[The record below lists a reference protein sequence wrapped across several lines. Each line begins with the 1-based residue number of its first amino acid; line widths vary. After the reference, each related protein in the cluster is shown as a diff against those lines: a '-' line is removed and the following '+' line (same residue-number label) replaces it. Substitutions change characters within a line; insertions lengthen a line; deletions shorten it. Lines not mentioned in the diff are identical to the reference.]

1 MARDERGRRDAAGV
15 GPDPEFSRR
24 LYPIDELKDY
34 RIASGEPDVRGW
46 EVRTLNGREVGEV
59 EDLLI
64 DPARGEVVMLEVDLD
79 RSGRHVSVPL
89 RSVQLDRERNYIIVD
104 SGDLGS
110 DTADVFDARTRDRM
124 TDEDRRNMDEDVRD
138 ARTRDVRY
146 GLADRD
152 ERDDRLEEQRLEC
165 CVHGEGEQEGAHHHE
180 GHRKLVIGPEVVV
193 DVLHRR
199 DDAECSASG
208 EPLGLQ
214 AAPGPAGITD
224 GRRRPR

>member
-1 MARDERGRRDAAGV
+1 MARDERVRRDAAGV

-110 DTADVFDARTRDRM
+110 DTADVFDTRTRDRM
-124 TDEDRRNMDEDVRD
+124 TDEDRRNMDDDVRD

-146 GLADRD
+146 GVADRY
-152 ERDDRLEEQRLEC
+152 ERDDRLEEERLDRE
-165 CVHGEGEQEGAHHHE
+165 VRAADRDLDRERTDESQPVVE
-180 GHRKLVIGPEVVV
+180 EVVV
-193 DVLHRR
+193 
-199 DDAECSASG
+199 
-208 EPLGLQ
+208 
-214 AAPGPAGITD
+214 
-224 GRRRPR
+224 RRRIIDPDAAEKDRLE

>member
-152 ERDDRLEEQRLEC
+152 ERDDRLEEQRLDRE
-165 CVHGEGEQEGAHHHE
+165 VRAADRDIDPDRADESQPVVE
-180 GHRKLVIGPEVVV
+180 EVVV
-193 DVLHRR
+193 
-199 DDAECSASG
+199 
-208 EPLGLQ
+208 
-214 AAPGPAGITD
+214 
-224 GRRRPR
+224 RRRVIDPDATEKDRLE